1 VAITF
6 VPDILK
12 KKRTLR
18 KLKTKQK
25 KKKKRER
32 KYSVKKKSP
41 IIPHTTS
48 FIHGTKTRITNR
60 LNYVKK
66 EISSDLKYTA
76 KPSLNIKE
84 E

>member
-32 KYSVKKKSP
+32 ENIVLKKN
-41 IIPHTTS
+41 HQ
-48 FIHGTKTRITNR
+48 
-60 LNYVKK
+60 
-66 EISSDLKYTA
+66 SSLTPLVSSMEQKQ
-76 KPSLNIKE
+76 E
-84 E
+84 

>member
-25 KKKKRER
+25 KKKRER
-32 KYSVKKKSP
+32 ENIVLKKN
-41 IIPHTTS
+41 HQ
-48 FIHGTKTRITNR
+48 
-60 LNYVKK
+60 
-66 EISSDLKYTA
+66 SSLTPLVSSMEQKQ
-76 KPSLNIKE
+76 E
-84 E
+84 